1 LLIYTKIGKFLKQ
14 SKLNKISRLGPVW
27 MRFCI
32 MLLLIVQSYF
42 AFSGET
48 LTIDSSY
55 QEINL
60 KDYCYH
66 YEDTTNELSINEALK
81 ANWNKLTGILAFASN
96 KYVQWIRYNLSNPYN
111 EDMERV
117 IFIPYHHIREIDVY
131 VVTDS
136 SIKNVCKTGIKRLF
150 SDKHIKSIGYPI
162 KIKLEP
168 NQTISV
174 ILRLNHL
181 YSPFRATS
189 YLMTND
195 RVEKVILKNNSL
207 IYFWRGIILFTL
219 IFSLILYWFVRLKLF
234 LYYFFLNMGVGL
246 FIASQ
251 IGDYFLFFNID
262 RTDITSSITFTG
274 SILVIL
280 FFPLLINSITPI
292 KERNKVLWKWMYR
305 FIYGMLVFYIIT
317 LFPPIRESKIIY
329 FSHFY
334 IMIVSALVFLLQLI
348 LLFKSLLYKERN
360 AIPLF
365 IIYSLYVLA
374 VFTDVIFPNI
384 GIAVDSPYVYNSLL
398 IASFIEIFIFM
409 IFMGREALNIYKDR
423 ALLLNKQQEHQK
435 EMIVS
440 MVKGQEEER
449 NRAGRELHDSIG
461 ANMAII
467 KQKIGKE
474 NKELYKI
481 VSQTIESVRNLSHG
495 LVTPMVKKDEF
506 IDELKEMCHLFSS
519 DELEVHV
526 YFHKWPEI
534 DNTEIT
540 NHLYRITQ
548 ELLQNAAKHSKAQN
562 VYFQFIGEND
572 SNLSLIYEDDG
583 IGFNYSE
590 IIPKGLGL
598 KNIKN
603 RVTLLNG
610 SLQIDS
616 SEQGKGTTIVIE
628 VQY

>member
-1 LLIYTKIGKFLKQ
+1 MKHYLVILLIL
-14 SKLNKISRLGPVW
+14 
-27 MRFCI
+27 
-32 MLLLIVQSYF
+32 QSYF
-42 AFSGET
+42 AFSCEI
-48 LTIDSSY
+48 LTIDSAY
-55 QEINL
+55 QQINL

-66 YEDTTNELSINEALK
+66 YQDTS
-81 ANWNKLTGILAFASN
+81 NKLTINEVLKVKWDKLTRIPAFAPN

-111 EDMERV
+111 DDMERV

-136 SIKNVCKTGIKRLF
+136 SIKNICKTGIKRLF

-162 KIKLEP
+162 KIKLES

-174 ILRLNHL
+174 FLHIKHL
-181 YSPFRATS
+181 YRPLRATT

-195 RVEKVILKNNSL
+195 RVEEVLHKSNSL
-207 IYFWRGIILFTL
+207 IWFWRGVFLFVFV
-219 IFSLILYWFVRLKLF
+219 FSLILYWFVRLKLF

-262 RTDITSSITFTG
+262 STDITSSIAFTG

-280 FFPLLINSITPI
+280 FFPLLLNSITPI

-305 FIYGMLVFYIIT
+305 FIFGMLAFYIIT
-317 LFPPIRESKIIY
+317 LFPPIRESKIMY
-329 FSHFY
+329 FSNFY
-334 IMIVSALVFLLQLI
+334 FMIISALVFLLQLI
-348 LLFKSLLYKERN
+348 LLFKSLLHKERN

-374 VFTDVIFPNI
+374 VFTDVIFPNM
-384 GIAVDSPYVYNSLL
+384 GIAKDSPYVYNGLL

-409 IFMGREALNIYKDR
+409 IFMGREAMNIYKDR

-435 EMIVS
+435 EIIVS

-474 NKELYKI
+474 NIELYRI
-481 VSQTIESVRNLSHG
+481 VSQTIETVRKLSHG
-495 LVTPMVKKDEF
+495 LVTPLVKNDEF
-506 IDELKEMCHLFSS
+506 IDEIKELCYLFTS
-519 DELEVHV
+519 DSLEINC
-526 YFHKWPEI
+526 YFHQWPKI
-534 DNTEIT
+534 RNAEIT
-540 NHLYRITQ
+540 NHLYRISQ
-548 ELLQNAAKHSKAQN
+548 ELLQNAVKHSKANN
-562 VYFQFIGEND
+562 VYLQFISEND
-572 SNLSLIYEDDG
+572 HKINLIYEDDG
-583 IGFNYSE
+583 IGFDYTQNKR
-590 IIPKGLGL
+590 KGLGL
-598 KNIKN
+598 KNVKN

-616 SEQGKGTTIVIE
+616 SENGQGTTIIIE